1 MLKTIFMKAYFIL
14 LTGILF
20 LLSCTN
26 PSENNGMAEIKD
38 SDSATIMY
46 YKTPGNPRF
55 FVMAKIKDMG
65 SLEDITADA
74 NGKIIT
80 GKDSCA
86 STGKIFFYGKGD
98 AVYPVYFSTGA
109 GCMTFSFIKTGEKYF
124 TKMSSGSKNFLDK
137 MQLTAIEPGGEQ

>member
-1 MLKTIFMKAYFIL
+1 MKAYFTL
-14 LTGILF
+14 VTGILF

-26 PSENNGMAEIKD
+26 PSKNNGMPEIKD
-38 SDSATIMY
+38 CDSATVMF

-55 FVMAKIKDMG
+55 FEMAKIKDMD
-65 SLEDITADA
+65 SLDDIIADA
-74 NGKIIT
+74 NGKMIT
-80 GKDSCA
+80 GKDSCT

-124 TKMSSGSKNFLDK
+124 TKMGAGSKTFLDK
-137 MQLTAIEPGGEQ
+137 IRLTAKEPGIEP